1 MKIETSSKW
10 WIFNGILEHVPNEV
24 RDRSL
29 ENPVVYEVIRI
40 KEGKAVFLKAHL
52 KRLKQSLQIMLKG
65 KKMPDWIDDIEL
77 HFFDLI
83 MAEHI
88 KNQNIRIIIWNIG
101 HPACSWCMFPIKST
115 YPDESTYN
123 TGVDT
128 AILNSERV
136 SPNAKIYHNTLIQT
150 VQAMREETGI
160 FEVLLSDR
168 RGCLTEGS
176 RSNLFFTKGN
186 TVYSAPEADILH
198 GITREKLK
206 RVLESESIELR
217 TECIPIESIDT
228 FDGVFITG
236 TSIHVLPV
244 RSIGSRQYN
253 SASNTLIRKIRNAFE
268 TSIEKD
274 SEYV

>member
-10 WIFNGILEHVPNEV
+10 WIFNGILEHIPNEV
-24 RDRSL
+24 RDRSV

-40 KEGKAVFLKAHL
+40 KDGKAVFLKAHL
-52 KRLKQSLQIMLKG
+52 KRLKQSLEIMLKG
-65 KKMPDWIDDIEL
+65 KKTPDWIEDIEL
-77 HFFDLI
+77 HFYDLI

-101 HPACSWCMFPIKST
+101 HPACSWCMFPIKSA
-115 YPDESTYN
+115 YPDEGTYN

-136 SPNAKIYHNTLIQT
+136 SPNAKIYHNTLVQT

-168 RGCLTEGS
+168 GGCLTEGS
-176 RSNLFFTKGN
+176 RSNLFFVKGE

-206 RVLESESIELR
+206 RVLESEGIELR
-217 TECIPIESIDT
+217 TESIPAESIDS
-228 FDGVFITG
+228 FDGAFITG

-244 RSIGSRQYN
+244 RAIGTQLYS
-253 SASNTLIRKIRNAFE
+253 SASNALIQKIRHAFE
-268 TSIEKD
+268 ASIEKD
-274 SEYV
+274 IEHV